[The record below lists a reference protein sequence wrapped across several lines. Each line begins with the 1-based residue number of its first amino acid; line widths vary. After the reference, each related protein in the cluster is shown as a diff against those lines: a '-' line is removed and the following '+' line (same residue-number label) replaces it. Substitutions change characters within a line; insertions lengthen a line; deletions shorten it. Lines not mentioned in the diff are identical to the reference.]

1 MNRPIPTGVPRA
13 TVDALEPPRR
23 RGRPRST
30 GDLHCDR
37 CQGQVAKI
45 RVRWPDG
52 AVCGACFT
60 QAVRSFGTCPACG
73 DERLLPGRDAT
84 GRALCRDCAGITRPL
99 MDCTN
104 CGAEAE
110 RFRGGWCARCVI
122 ATDLTA
128 VLKPNNPPDL
138 RIRRLVDTLAGSRRP
153 ESIHTWMR
161 GARPK
166 ALLAMIGDRE
176 LALTHEAFDAL
187 PPSSAVEHLREI
199 LVHHRMLPTRG
210 DRHLR
215 NFERWLARRLDE
227 LHHHPDIA
235 LTIEH
240 FATWH
245 HLKRI
250 RAKTGAVNMDIACRD
265 ARQEITEA
273 GKFLIWAR
281 EERGHAVAA
290 LDQSDIDAYL
300 AEGTTTRWHIRNYVS
315 WLSKGRRNPRRLYVA
330 PRYARTVPA
339 LGQNRRLEIIRNAIE
354 MEEVALPTRVAALIH
369 LLWATPI
376 SQIVRLRRDNLVLR
390 AQGLLIKVG
399 TTPSE
404 VPEEIAPLFWQVYSG
419 HDNQQTANTNT
430 EWLFPGFR
438 AGQHISAPTL
448 QQRFKVLGLDPQPTR
463 NTTLKSLT
471 AQIDVRSLTET
482 LGYSANILAKHAE
495 TSGNYWGGYAAAKA
509 AARRANQPRTK
520 RIL

>member
-1 MNRPIPTGVPRA
+1 MNRPLRTSIPRA

-60 QAVRSFGTCPACG
+60 QAVRSFGVCPACA
-73 DERLLPGRDAT
+73 DERLLPGRDAA
-84 GRALCRDCAGITRPL
+84 GRSICRDCAGITRPL
-99 MDCTN
+99 MDCSN

-110 RFRGGWCARCVI
+110 RFREGWCARCVI
-122 ATDLTA
+122 AADLTA
-128 VLKPNNPPDL
+128 VLKPNRPPDL
-138 RIRRLVDTLAGSRRP
+138 RIRRLIDTLAGSRRP

-161 GARPK
+161 GAQPK
-166 ALLAMIGDRE
+166 TLLAMVGTRE
-176 LALTHEAFDAL
+176 LDLTHEAFDAL
-187 PPSSAVEHLREI
+187 PPTSAVEHLREI

-215 NFERWLARRLDE
+215 NFERWLSRRLNE
-227 LHHHPDIA
+227 LQRYPEIA

-245 HLKRI
+245 HLKRL
-250 RAKTGAVNMDIACRD
+250 RTKVGSTNMDIACRD

-273 GKFLIWAR
+273 GKFLIWVR
-281 EERGHAVAA
+281 EERGNTAA
-290 LDQSDIDAYL
+290 TFDQSDIDAYL
-300 AEGTTTRWHIRNYVS
+300 AEGTSTRWQIRNYVS
-315 WLSKGRRNPRRLYVA
+315 WLSKSLQEPRRRYVA
-330 PRYARTVPA
+330 PRYARTDPS

-354 MEEVALPTRVAALIH
+354 MEEVAMPTRVAALIH

-376 SQIVRLRRDNLVLR
+376 SRISCMRRDSVVLG
-390 AQGLLIKVG
+390 AQGMLIRIG
-399 TTPSE
+399 PTPSE
-404 VPEEIAPLFWQVYSG
+404 VPEEIAPLFWLVCSG
-419 HDNQQTANTNT
+419 HDNQQTTNTNT

-471 AQIDVRSLTET
+471 AQIDVRSLAEM

-495 TSGNYWGGYAAAKA
+495 KSGNYWGGYAAAKA
-509 AARRANQPRTK
+509 AARRTGESSVK
-520 RIL
+520 RIV